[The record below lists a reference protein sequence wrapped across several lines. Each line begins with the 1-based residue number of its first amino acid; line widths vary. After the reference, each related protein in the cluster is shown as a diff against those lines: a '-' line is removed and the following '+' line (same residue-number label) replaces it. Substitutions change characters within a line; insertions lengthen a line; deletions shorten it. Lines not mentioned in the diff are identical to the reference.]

1 MGLSASWLS
10 QIVDALLQR
19 ITVVG
24 GRMRRIGTNMVIEID
39 DTTVGKR
46 RMFPVKP
53 TQVGGSA
60 GNKTTQVSFT
70 YDVTDL
76 NGATLG
82 LAMTPQKNR
91 TSLGAHVAPT
101 AGDFGVGFYD
111 ADGSFKLWDANEA
124 FDTGPC

>member
-1 MGLSASWLS
+1 MGISASWLI
-10 QIVDALLQR
+10 QVIDALLQR

-53 TQVGGSA
+53 TQVGGVA
-60 GNKTTQVSFT
+60 GDTTTKCSFT
-70 YDVTDL
+70 YDVTDI
-76 NGATLG
+76 NGAALG
-82 LAMTPQKNR
+82 TAMTPEKNR
-91 TSLGAHVAPT
+91 TSLGAHVAPA

-111 ADGSFKLWDANEA
+111 ADGSFKLWDANEVI
-124 FDTGPC
+124 DTEAC